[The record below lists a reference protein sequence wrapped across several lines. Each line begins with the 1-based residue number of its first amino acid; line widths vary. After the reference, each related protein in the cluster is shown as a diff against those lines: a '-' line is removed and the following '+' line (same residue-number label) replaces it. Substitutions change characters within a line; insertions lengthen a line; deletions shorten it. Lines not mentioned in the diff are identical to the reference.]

1 MHSYVELNLWP
12 ALVFETFC
20 VRGWVRWC
28 IDYGRL
34 WMSMWTE
41 VQGMWKRVGGGL
53 GRIFMVNC
61 QRAF

>member
-1 MHSYVELNLWP
+1 
-12 ALVFETFC
+12 
-20 VRGWVRWC
+20 
-28 IDYGRL
+28 
-34 WMSMWTE
+34 MSMWTE